1 VYATQ
6 ELRAILPQVDGLG
19 LQLLESML
27 QMRPE
32 MRCSAHQALAHP
44 WFAEL
49 NARSGTQP
57 SYGAAAVQNVAG
69 GQQQQQ
75 RAY

>member
-6 ELRAILPQVDGLG
+6 ELRAILPQVDSLG
-19 LQLLESML
+19 LQLLGQML

-49 NARSGTQP
+49 NARGGASQG
-57 SYGAAAVQNVAG
+57 SYGSAPVQSMP
-69 GQQQQQ
+69 QQPQQ
-75 RAY
+75 RVY